1 MTVIIPISSW
11 LNTKEVNIMLKDYY
25 VITIENN
32 NTQTIKRIGIELLSL
47 DNAYV
52 NKLRTTVEI
61 FYPLEKVPF
70 EIEPKVTNKNA
81 NLVFLYFKN
90 FSSAYN
96 FIALYK
102 KQADCENKKL
112 ISMSP
117 DDTKRFEALGFDNMS
132 RTVDFGKDDVNID
145 EYLTF

>member
-1 MTVIIPISSW
+1 
-11 LNTKEVNIMLKDYY
+11 MLKDYY

-52 NKLRTTVEI
+52 NKLRTIVEI
-61 FYPLEKVPF
+61 FYPLEKVPY
-70 EIEPKVTNKNA
+70 EIETKLTNKNTT
-81 NLVFLYFKN
+81 LVFFYFNTFAK
-90 FSSAYN
+90 AYK
-96 FIALYK
+96 FIAMYK
-102 KQADCENKKL
+102 NHVERENKKL

-117 DDTKRFEALGFDNMS
+117 DDTKRFKELGFDNMS
-132 RTVDFGKDDVNID
+132 RTVDFGKDDINLD

>member
-1 MTVIIPISSW
+1 
-11 LNTKEVNIMLKDYY
+11 MLKDYY

-47 DNAYV
+47 DNSYV
-52 NKLRTTVEI
+52 NNLRTTVEI

-70 EIEPKVTNKNA
+70 EIEPKVTNKNT
-81 NLVFLYFKN
+81 NLVFLYFNTFAK
-90 FSSAYN
+90 AYK
-96 FIALYK
+96 FIAMYK
-102 KQADCENKKL
+102 NQAERENKKL

-117 DDTKRFEALGFDNMS
+117 DDTKRFESLGFDNMS

>member
-1 MTVIIPISSW
+1 
-11 LNTKEVNIMLKDYY
+11 MLKDYY

-32 NTQTIKRIGIELLSL
+32 NTQTIKRIGIELLTL

-70 EIEPKVTNKNA
+70 EIEPKVSNKNTT
-81 NLVFLYFKN
+81 LVFLYFKN
-90 FSSAYN
+90 FSKAYN
-96 FIALYK
+96 FIAIYK
-102 KQADCENKKL
+102 QHVEREHKKL
-112 ISMSP
+112 IAMSP
-117 DDTKRFEALGFDNMS
+117 NDTKRFQELGFDNMS
-132 RTVDFGKDDVNID
+132 RTVDFGKDDINID

>member
-1 MTVIIPISSW
+1 MDITLILSW
-11 LNTKEVNIMLKDYY
+11 LNTRKEVIIMLKDYY

-32 NTQTIKRIGIELLSL
+32 NTQTIKRIGVELLSL

-70 EIEPKVTNKNA
+70 EIETKVTNKNT
-81 NLVFLYFKN
+81 NLVFLYFNTFVK
-90 FSSAYN
+90 AYK

-102 KQADCENKKL
+102 SLAERGNKKL
-112 ISMSP
+112 IAMSP

-132 RTVDFGKDDVNID
+132 RTVDFGKDDINID